1 MRKFIMSEETGGAN
15 ENGTH
20 LLSRGSNAKLKFTPD
35 RNLRPVQTVMLV
47 DDSLWFKLSFTI
59 TAYRVCVQ
67 TDHDS
72 WQNHAMRSRNC
83 KQICTRGGQLF
94 RWHLKFLVKLRV
106 KVTEAFQEA
115 MRINSKRFNAKFWRL
130 LLSFYY
136 FLFQFKT
143 VFSKLLTENHSLSSA
158 SSHGNFSST
167 IMRTWKWPKYVII
180 DESDSSCS
188 NTRDSWKY
196 PQLSPINYQL

>member
-1 MRKFIMSEETGGAN
+1 
-15 ENGTH
+15 
-20 LLSRGSNAKLKFTPD
+20 
-35 RNLRPVQTVMLV
+35 
-47 DDSLWFKLSFTI
+47 
-59 TAYRVCVQ
+59 
-67 TDHDS
+67 
-72 WQNHAMRSRNC
+72 MRSRNC

-106 KVTEAFQEA
+106 KVTEAFHET
-115 MRINSKRFNAKFWRL
+115 MRINSKIFNAKFWRL
-130 LLSFYY
+130 LRSFYY

-158 SSHGNFSST
+158 SSHGKFSST
-167 IMRTWKWPKYVII
+167 IMRTWTCPKYVII

-196 PQLSPINYQL
+196 PQLSPINSAINYNRLNGALKIANNQTDKETEIKLFARESFVRLLVYFFPRNSAISLNLML

>member
-1 MRKFIMSEETGGAN
+1 
-15 ENGTH
+15 
-20 LLSRGSNAKLKFTPD
+20 
-35 RNLRPVQTVMLV
+35 
-47 DDSLWFKLSFTI
+47 
-59 TAYRVCVQ
+59 
-67 TDHDS
+67 
-72 WQNHAMRSRNC
+72 MRSRNC

-106 KVTEAFQEA
+106 KVTEAFHET
-115 MRINSKRFNAKFWRL
+115 MRINSKIFNAKFWRL
-130 LLSFYY
+130 LRSFYY

-158 SSHGNFSST
+158 SSHGKFSST
-167 IMRTWKWPKYVII
+167 IMRTWKCSKYVII

-196 PQLSPINYQL
+196 PQLSPINYNRLNGALKIANNQTDKETEIKLFARESFVRLLVYFFPRNSAISLNLML